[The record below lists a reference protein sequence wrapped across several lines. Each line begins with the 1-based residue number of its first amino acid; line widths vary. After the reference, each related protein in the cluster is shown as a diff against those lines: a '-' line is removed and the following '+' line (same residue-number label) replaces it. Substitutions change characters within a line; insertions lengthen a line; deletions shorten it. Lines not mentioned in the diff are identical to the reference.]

1 MEENRWF
8 FASLV
13 TTSVDRRRVPFNALI
28 KINRACLP
36 HRVQKKRIYR
46 RMRWSY
52 IVGKISMDICSL
64 KADVRYY
71 LTKCLLCPS
80 KKSLSF
86 IWITKTKVKIS
97 LVLIKQKF
105 FIDIQWEIRIK
116 IYTNLILLPTIV
128 PHSFRYLF
136 NQI

>member
-1 MEENRWF
+1 
-8 FASLV
+8 
-13 TTSVDRRRVPFNALI
+13 
-28 KINRACLP
+28 
-36 HRVQKKRIYR
+36 
-46 RMRWSY
+46 
-52 IVGKISMDICSL
+52 
-64 KADVRYY
+64 
-71 LTKCLLCPS
+71 
-80 KKSLSF
+80 
-86 IWITKTKVKIS
+86 VKIS